1 MARKIADHT
10 WKMSLPKYVSR
21 KEFSTRLKRWAH
33 NSRDTSASKNCAKVS
48 TFSMYGNFSESG
60 KWTIKPFH
68 LYVPTLFCARFFSS
82 LSEKKLSLQIFL
94 NIFNENRSG
103 GHTRWKLFIRSL
115 MVFANFHNLF
125 QFMLMVS
132 SGRLGSANV
141 FRFFLL
147 STPRHVIW
155 QIFYEHFQKFS

>member
-82 LSEKKLSLQIFL
+82 LSEKKNFLFKSFWTYSMRIGVEATQGENFSLGRWWFFPQYFPVYVDGFQRPAWERKCIQILSSVNSPTCYLA
-94 NIFNENRSG
+94 NILRN
-103 GHTRWKLFIRSL
+103 
-115 MVFANFHNLF
+115 
-125 QFMLMVS
+125 
-132 SGRLGSANV
+132 
-141 FRFFLL
+141 
-147 STPRHVIW
+147 
-155 QIFYEHFQKFS
+155 FQKFS

>member
-94 NIFNENRSG
+94 NIFNENR
-103 GHTRWKLFIRSL
+103 
-115 MVFANFHNLF
+115 VFANFHNLF